1 MAKAKTDKDN
11 LSPLEKEILN
21 IIKKYN
27 REVQLEI
34 ASEDVMGL
42 LHQLTPTIDL
52 IIANKVKQHF
62 VEIADFINEKF
73 GVSEE

>member
-1 MAKAKTDKDN
+1 MAKQKTDIDN
-11 LSPLEKEILN
+11 PSPLEKEIRN

-34 ASEDVMGL
+34 ASEDLTSL
-42 LHQLTPTIDL
+42 LHQLTPTIDQL
-52 IIANKVKQHF
+52 IANKVKQHF

-73 GVSEE
+73 GIPEE